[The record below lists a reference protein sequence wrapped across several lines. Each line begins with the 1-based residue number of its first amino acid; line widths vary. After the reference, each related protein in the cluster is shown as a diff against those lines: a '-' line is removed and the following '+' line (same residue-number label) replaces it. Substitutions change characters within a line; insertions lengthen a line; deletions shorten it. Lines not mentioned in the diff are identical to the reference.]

1 MKLQITI
8 VYVTNLQLAMRLC
21 KLVLHISYYN
31 VVIYSKYAIEC
42 VSSGMQTNYSL
53 VKHFLL

>member
-31 VVIYSKYAIEC
+31 VVIIAN
-42 VSSGMQTNYSL
+42 MQLN
-53 VKHFLL
+53 V